1 MAALDRKVAQKEV
14 AQKKLTEEKHEKAR
28 VKARADKDLAD
39 AKECMKLE
47 KSQALKRA
55 KLVVMQRRQRQAE
68 VKIEQQ
74 LEEFEVKDD
83 SLIARKRK
91 VRVTKVEKPTEETAE
106 EEAEEAEEEAQLEA
120 QMEAQ
125 YSGEVN
131 CIECV
136 KLIFL

>member
-1 MAALDRKVAQKEV
+1 MAALNRKVAQKEV
-14 AQKKLTEEKHEKAR
+14 AQKKLTEKAR
-28 VKARADKDLAD
+28 VEARAVKDLAD

-55 KLVVMQRRQRQAE
+55 KLVVMQRRQRQVE

-91 VRVTKVEKPTEETAE
+91 VRVTKVKKPTE
-106 EEAEEAEEEAQLEA
+106 EEAEEAQEEAQLEA